1 MNTPPGNDAENTRGG
16 WLSKLA
22 DGVKAALSAGDAA
35 PAAIAGAQVNAGAAS
50 SAGANAAAP
59 DNAQA
64 ELHPQLHP
72 QLRAHHAKVCT
83 ATEAVGRVQA
93 GDHVFVGT
101 ACATPRALVAALE
114 RLDLRPA
121 DVELVHFLTDHAVPH
136 DMAGQ
141 ATTNYRH
148 RSFFVGHDM
157 RAAVKQGLAD
167 YVPMS
172 IARVPGLMAIGRIAV
187 DVAFIQVSLPD
198 DFGYVSLGVSVDVIP
213 AAVAKARLV
222 LAEVNPHMPRSMG
235 DSTLHIS
242 QIHALVPVDTPVIEY
257 QHPAADAQAMEQ
269 IARYIGGIIEDGS
282 TLQIGLGRVTNEAL
296 KHLVDRQDIG
306 IHSDVIT
313 DAIIPLLE
321 RGILTG
327 RRKTHQPGKIVTSFA
342 MGSRRLYDLIDRNPL
357 FSFQPIETVCDP
369 VTLAS
374 QHKMVSVTQAWAVDL
389 TGQVC
394 ADQFGGD
401 FYAGLAAQGEFLR
414 GASRSAGGKP
424 IICLASTNATSHNGS
439 TADNA
444 TESRIRPQLLPTEG
458 VTVAR
463 TDVHYVITEFGI
475 AYLFGKSIR
484 ERAVALIEV
493 AHPRFRAELFAQA
506 QALGYIGTEQTLKN
520 MRAYPVEDELTLTL
534 KGDRI
539 GQAVLM
545 RPASSSDGD
554 GIRDLFHRL
563 SDRDRYTRFFRKIR
577 GLSNRDVQRL
587 CNLNFENEVAF
598 VAVSGTRENPQIVA
612 QSCYFID
619 PGTNLAETAF
629 MVHPDWQGCGLGSAL
644 QRRMAQHAQ
653 GRGVRGFVAEIMAS
667 NDNMIRLAR
676 SGVAAGPANVTVES
690 SGSTV
695 RVTALF

>member
-1 MNTPPGNDAENTRGG
+1 MNENPAKTG
-16 WLSKLA
+16 LLA
-22 DGVKAALSAGDAA
+22 RLAGSVKAAFGGAQGAA
-35 PAAIAGAQVNAGAAS
+35 AAEPAAAIEDAVEPDAMSSLLHPALRPHADKVTTAALAAAQV
-50 SAGANAAAP
+50 
-59 DNAQA
+59 
-64 ELHPQLHP
+64 
-72 QLRAHHAKVCT
+72 R
-83 ATEAVGRVQA
+83 A

-114 RLDLRPA
+114 QLDLRPA

-136 DMAGQ
+136 NAQGE

-148 RSFFVGHDM
+148 RSFFVGADV

-172 IARVPGLMAIGRIAV
+172 IARVPALMAIGRIKV

-198 DFGYVSLGVSVDVIP
+198 EFGYVSLGVSVDVIP

-222 LAEVNPHMPRSMG
+222 VAEVNPAMPRSMG
-235 DSTLHIS
+235 DSTLHIN

-257 QHPAADAQAMEQ
+257 QHPPAAAQAMEQ
-269 IARYIGGIIEDGS
+269 IARYIGSIIEDGS

-296 KHLVDRQDIG
+296 KHLADRHDLG

-321 RGILTG
+321 KGILTG
-327 RRKTHQPGKIVTSFA
+327 RCKTHQAGKIVTSFA

-357 FSFQPIETVCDP
+357 FCFQPIDAVCDP
-369 VTLAS
+369 YTLAS
-374 QHKMVSVTQAWAVDL
+374 QHKMVSVTQAFAVDL

-394 ADQFGGD
+394 ADQFDGD
-401 FYAGLAAQGEFLR
+401 FYSGLAAQGEFLR
-414 GASRSAGGKP
+414 GASRSPGGKP
-424 IICLASTNATSHNGS
+424 IICLASTNGS
-439 TADNA
+439 TPGDTHGGTHGNTPDNA
-444 TESRIRPQLLPTEG
+444 TESRIRSHLLPSEG

-493 AHPRFRAELFAQA
+493 AHPKFRAELFAQA
-506 QALGYIGTEQTLKN
+506 QALGYIGAEQTLKN
-520 MRAYPVEDELTLTL
+520 MRAYPVEEEISVPL
-534 KGDRI
+534 KGGRD
-539 GQAVLM
+539 VLL
-545 RPASSSDGD
+545 RPSGSSDGD
-554 GIRDLFHRL
+554 GIRALFHDL
-563 SDRDRYTRFFRKIR
+563 SDRDRYTRFFRKVR

-587 CNLNFENEVAF
+587 CNMNFENEVAF
-598 VAVSGTRENPQIVA
+598 VAVTGSRENPQIVA
-612 QSCYFID
+612 QACYFTD

-629 MVHPDWQGCGLGSAL
+629 MVHPDWQGCGLGQAL
-644 QRRMAQHAQ
+644 QRRMVEHAQ

-667 NDNMIRLAR
+667 NDKMIRLAQTGTR
-676 SGVAAGPANVTVES
+676 EVSVES
-690 SGSTV
+690 TGGTV
-695 RVTALF
+695 RVTMIF